1 VTSAS
6 GARSWAVWRRE
17 SEDTVLGCC
26 GTRGVAMNIVVE
38 FFVVTFKVLWAFVLA
53 AARWLVRPKE
63 KSVAGQ
69 VCLITGAGS
78 GLGRLFALEFARRRA
93 LLVLWDINTQSNEET
108 AGMVRHIYR
117 DLEAADAAAL
127 QGNAC
132 VLLSQTSPQPGGS
145 PLPSVMGSLALPER
159 NTPLVFWKASGIC
172 PLIREQGFLC

>member
-1 VTSAS
+1 
-6 GARSWAVWRRE
+6 
-17 SEDTVLGCC
+17 
-26 GTRGVAMNIVVE
+26 
-38 FFVVTFKVLWAFVLA
+38 
-53 AARWLVRPKE
+53 LVRPKE

-127 QGNAC
+127 QGNSHPRPSIVGSNLPPPRVRPQSPLSCSA
-132 VLLSQTSPQPGGS
+132 LLSRKRTSPH
-145 PLPSVMGSLALPER
+145 
-159 NTPLVFWKASGIC
+159 TPVWTASGIC
-172 PLIREQGFLC
+172 PLIKEHDLLCIRREKVCQTQP